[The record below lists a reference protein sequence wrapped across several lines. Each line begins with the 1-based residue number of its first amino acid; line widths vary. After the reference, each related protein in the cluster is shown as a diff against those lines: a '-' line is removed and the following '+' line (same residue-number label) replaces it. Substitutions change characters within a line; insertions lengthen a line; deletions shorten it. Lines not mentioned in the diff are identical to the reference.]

1 MKIQEAAAFFDV
13 TPRTLRYYEEI
24 GILQPERTPERQRI
38 YHKKDIA
45 RIRLILRGKKF
56 GFSLE
61 DIKEMIGLF
70 DEDRTGEK
78 QLERTVAYGEKRIA
92 EVEEHIRELTELKA
106 DMTTF
111 KTTFEKELEELR
123 RLKKQT

>member
-1 MKIQEAAAFFDV
+1 MKIQEAAALFEV

-24 GILQPERTPERQRI
+24 GILQPERTPEKQRI

-61 DIKEMIGLF
+61 DIKEMIVLF
-70 DEDRTGEK
+70 EEDRTGEK
-78 QLERTVAYGEKRIA
+78 QLERTIAYGEKRIA
-92 EVEEHIRELTELKA
+92 EVEEHIKELEELKA
-106 DMTTF
+106 DMTAF
-111 KTTFEKELEELR
+111 KTMFEQELEELR
-123 RLKKQT
+123 RLKKQP